1 VSQQHRR
8 HGTNAVERSAAHAH
22 EADMQRQAQ
31 LVVVAAPPRDQLK
44 LIAAEAEEGLQ
55 FELGELTREVAQAKV

>member
-1 VSQQHRR
+1 
-8 HGTNAVERSAAHAH
+8 
-22 EADMQRQAQ
+22 MQRQTE

-44 LIAAEAEEGLQ
+44 LIAAEAENGLQ